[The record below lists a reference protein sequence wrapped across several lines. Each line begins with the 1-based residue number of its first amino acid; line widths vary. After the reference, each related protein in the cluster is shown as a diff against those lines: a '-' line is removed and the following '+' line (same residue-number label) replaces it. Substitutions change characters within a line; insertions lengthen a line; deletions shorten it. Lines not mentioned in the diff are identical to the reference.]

1 MNISQDAVAMMEAEL
16 EGISHEM
23 VEIIPLPE
31 AAERLRSD
39 ETPKVESG
47 YQDLDNCIRGGFHE
61 GDLTIITG
69 VSGEGKCL
77 AKGTKVLMF
86 DGTTRSVETIKVGE
100 KLMGP
105 DSKPRNVL
113 ALGRGN
119 DEMFK
124 IQQIKGDSFIVNKDH
139 ILVVKGR
146 ENQVKEITVKDAL
159 AQKMSTAKWRCF
171 AVPVEY
177 AAKKVELDP
186 YFLGL
191 WLGDGNT
198 RDVRITSADVE
209 IENWLKDFAVR
220 LGLKFR
226 KVPQPSKAFSM
237 MITKGRG
244 GLGFS
249 LQSELRRL
257 NFLNNKHIPHEYIA
271 NSREVRL
278 QLLAGLIDTD
288 GYVNHGGYVF
298 VNKIEQM
305 ALDVQKIARSL
316 GMRAYIQKYHNKKYN
331 RWYYKVGISG
341 DCSVIPVRIARKKVQ
356 PRKQIK
362 DILKTGFKII
372 PQGKGEYYGF
382 QIDGDGRFL
391 LGDFT
396 VTHNTT
402 LARCFTLSF
411 AAKTVPSV
419 WFSYE
424 MNTTE
429 LWKSFEE
436 MGAKTDL
443 ISFVPVQLEQDLAW
457 ILAHAKYA
465 KERHGCKAIFI
476 DTLGDIVKYTK
487 DKTEL
492 QNGAL
497 MLSNICKALRMFAIK
512 EGMMIFLVAHAVKT
526 GMRKD
531 VDKETYNDDVAYSA
545 GIVQAATNVLH
556 VWRRKGNETVVKIGK
571 SRRDGSSHGKKL
583 SFQFQEGKLLAQG
596 FAVDN
601 EQMDF

>member
-31 AAERLRSD
+31 AAERLRND
-39 ETPKVESG
+39 ETPKVGSG

-69 VSGEGKCL
+69 VSGEGK
-77 AKGTKVLMF
+77 
-86 DGTTRSVETIKVGE
+86 
-100 KLMGP
+100 
-105 DSKPRNVL
+105 
-113 ALGRGN
+113 
-119 DEMFK
+119 
-124 IQQIKGDSFIVNKDH
+124 
-139 ILVVKGR
+139 
-146 ENQVKEITVKDAL
+146 
-159 AQKMSTAKWRCF
+159 
-171 AVPVEY
+171 
-177 AAKKVELDP
+177 
-186 YFLGL
+186 
-191 WLGDGNT
+191 
-198 RDVRITSADVE
+198 
-209 IENWLKDFAVR
+209 
-220 LGLKFR
+220 
-226 KVPQPSKAFSM
+226 
-237 MITKGRG
+237 
-244 GLGFS
+244 
-249 LQSELRRL
+249 
-257 NFLNNKHIPHEYIA
+257 
-271 NSREVRL
+271 
-278 QLLAGLIDTD
+278 
-288 GYVNHGGYVF
+288 
-298 VNKIEQM
+298 
-305 ALDVQKIARSL
+305 
-316 GMRAYIQKYHNKKYN
+316 
-331 RWYYKVGISG
+331 
-341 DCSVIPVRIARKKVQ
+341 
-356 PRKQIK
+356 
-362 DILKTGFKII
+362 
-372 PQGKGEYYGF
+372 
-382 QIDGDGRFL
+382 
-391 LGDFT
+391 
-396 VTHNTT
+396 TT

-487 DKTEL
+487 DKNEL

-583 SFQFQEGKLLAQG
+583 SFQFQEGRLLAQG